1 MPVKKVVVF
10 SMRGSRALAVQ
21 PHREAWVELDLAALE
36 HNARLLRQH
45 IPAHV
50 ALMAILKADAYGHG
64 AALVLPVLEA
74 AGFSRV
80 GVASVD
86 EALQLREGGVKLPIL
101 LLSGVPGWAIP
112 LAMQHRLSLSVFNT
126 SQLQAIEQAYQQTQT
141 PVHFHVK
148 VDTGMHRVGVPWEE
162 ASCFFK
168 ACMAFKP
175 MGFWDGVFTH
185 LACAESWE
193 QSQTQWQ
200 RWQTVLQSLPPP
212 QQGGPYWRHSNSAGL
227 LSLPASSWHSSN
239 LARVGLALF
248 GYGDLPQLRP
258 VMGLKARITHLQH
271 VPAGEG
277 ISYGHRYQ
285 TNKPSVIA
293 TLPLGYADGV
303 PRGLSNKLKA
313 WVLGMTVPQVG
324 TITMDQLMLDV
335 SDVPNVALGETVVLL
350 DTSHQAS
357 QGGQTLIHWAQALNT
372 IEYELMCGLRVRLP
386 RVYTRS

>member
-1 MPVKKVVVF
+1 
-10 SMRGSRALAVQ
+10 MRGSRGLAVQ
-21 PHREAWVELDLAALE
+21 PHRDAWVELDLAALE
-36 HNARLLRQH
+36 HNARLLRQN
-45 IPAHV
+45 IPPHV

-64 AALVLPVLEA
+64 AAMVLPVLEA

-112 LAMQHRLSLSVFNT
+112 LAMEHRLSLSVFNA
-126 SQLQAIEQAYQQTQT
+126 SQIEAIYQAYQQTQT

-148 VDTGMHRVGVPWEE
+148 IDTGMHRVGVPWQE
-162 ASCFFK
+162 AESFFK
-168 ACMAFKP
+168 ACMALKP
-175 MGFWDGVFTH
+175 VGFWDGVFTH

-193 QSQTQWQ
+193 QSQSQWQ
-200 RWQTVLQSLPPP
+200 RWQSLLAVMPSP
-212 QQGGPYWRHSNSAGL
+212 QEGGPYWRHISNSAGL
-227 LSLPASSWHSSN
+227 LSLPASSWHTSN

-248 GYGDLPQLRP
+248 GYGELPNLRP
-258 VMGLKARITHLQH
+258 VMGLKARISHLQA

-277 ISYGHRYQ
+277 ISYGHRYH
-285 TNKPSVIA
+285 TSRDSLIA

-303 PRGLSNKLKA
+303 PRGLTHKMSA
-313 WVLGMTVPQVG
+313 SVLGVTVPQVG

-335 SDVPNVALGETVVLL
+335 TDVPNVGSNLGIGETVTLL
-350 DTSHQAS
+350 DTSAEQSH
-357 QGGQTLIHWAQALNT
+357 GGQTLSHWAKALGT

-386 RVYTRS
+386 RVYSRS